1 MKALIHT
8 KPYCFEYSDFPD
20 PAFGD
25 DEVLIRVKA
34 CGICGSDVQG
44 CTGKTGRRIPPL
56 IMGHEAS
63 GIIEQMGKNV
73 PVDVGLEK
81 GDRVCFDSTVYCN
94 ECGPCR
100 KGLFNR
106 CEARQVLGVS
116 TPDFRRH
123 GAFAEYVA
131 VPWWIVSKIPDN
143 LSFVHSALLEP
154 VSIGMHAANRAPQ
167 PDENGTVVVIGAGT
181 IGLFILQAARL
192 RGAETVIVCD
202 INEFRL
208 GVAKKLGANEVVNP
222 AGSDLRETVLRVTEN
237 KGADITFEAVG
248 YAKTFKDAV
257 SVTKM
262 GGHIVAVGNLEQTA
276 EFDLQQLVAKEHT
289 FTGSYA
295 SSGEFRHCIDLVA
308 SGKINVEP
316 LVSDVM
322 PLQDGQQ
329 AFDRLLKAEEDLLK
343 IVLEP

>member
-20 PAFGD
+20 PVVGN
-25 DEVLIRVKA
+25 DEVLICVKA

-44 CTGKTGRRIPPL
+44 STGKTGRRIPPL

-73 PVDVGLEK
+73 PVDAGLEK

-94 ECGPCR
+94 KCGPCQN
-100 KGLFNR
+100 GFFNR

-154 VSIGMHAANRAPQ
+154 ASIGMHAANRVPQ

-181 IGLFILQAARL
+181 IGLFILQAAGL

-222 AGSDLRETVLRVTEN
+222 AESDLRETVLRVTEN

-276 EFDLQQLVAKEHT
+276 EFDLQQLVARELT

-295 SSGEFRHCIDLVA
+295 SSGEVRHCIDLVA
-308 SGKINVEP
+308 SGKISVEP
-316 LVSDVM
+316 LVSDVL

-329 AFDRLLKAEEDLLK
+329 AFNRLLKAEEDLLK